1 MAPPIKHKTE
11 DGETY
16 YQKHKETFLR
26 VQATYRNKHRA
37 ELAQNSKANY
47 WENPGVRERKIEQ
60 MRLYRQKKKLE
71 KIEAKM
77 EALTTEDE
85 KPPEPEP
92 EPEPEDPTRRK
103 ARLARN
109 REKREARKQFQTDM
123 KALKEEEPIVM
134 V

>member
-1 MAPPIKHKTE
+1 MAPPIKHRTE
-11 DGETY
+11 DGETL
-16 YQKHKETFLR
+16 YQKHRETFLR
-26 VQATYRNKHRA
+26 VQATYRSRHRA
-37 ELAQNSKANY
+37 ELAQNSKDNY
-47 WENPGVRERKIEQ
+47 WNNPGVRERKIEQ
-60 MRLYRQKKKLE
+60 MRLYRERKKLE
-71 KIEAKM
+71 KMAEKM

-92 EPEPEDPTRRK
+92 EPEDPARRK

-109 REKREARKQFQTDM
+109 REKRQARKQFQADM

>member
-11 DGETY
+11 DGETH
-16 YQKHKETFLR
+16 YQKYRDTFIQT
-26 VQATYRNKHRA
+26 QARYRAKHRT
-37 ELAQNSKANY
+37 EIAQLSKDNY
-47 WENPGVRERKIEQ
+47 WNNPGVRERKIEQ
-60 MRLYRQKKKLE
+60 MRLYREKKKLE
-71 KIEAKM
+71 KIAAKM

-85 KPPEPEP
+85 KPS
-92 EPEPEDPTRRK
+92 EPEPEDPARRK

-109 REKREARKQFQTDM
+109 RQKREARKQFQADM